1 MVKKPEKKNRAQ
13 KLWRDGEREAL
24 QIHGRRERD
33 RERNPSWLQQY
44 LDHQLHSHPCVHTL
58 FPLTFFTLI
67 AGITTFH
74 VVISLLLEAT

>member
-33 RERNPSWLQQY
+33 RERNPRFSTRRITDILQTY
-44 LDHQLHSHPCVHTL
+44 LKFVKMSSLQTHLKS
-58 FPLTFFTLI
+58 
-67 AGITTFH
+67 FH
-74 VVISLLLEAT
+74 ALKERVKKKRNS